1 MRRVSHFDQSCNLL
15 RFSVL
20 MKPVT
25 SKKAQVG
32 GSGGKHGAEKK
43 FAGEMYFKT

>member
-1 MRRVSHFDQSCNLL
+1 
-15 RFSVL
+15 

-32 GSGGKHGAEKK
+32 GSDGKHGAEKK
-43 FAGEMYFKT
+43 FAWEIYCKT